1 MTLCFAPLVTH
12 FFIGLP
18 IMVNQTTRRIPWRC
32 VAPLLHPTTI
42 LWRYMTILDRR
53 LRCRRWTPERFSAT
67 NAAFFTHKGWTSS
80 EQKMEESLRDLVRWP
95 PSTRASLLSVS
106 VLGTLVVAIQGVQVL
121 NEMIIV
127 PTLGLDSSQ
136 GVATVFFPL
145 AIISLFRLFPAL
157 CITQD
162 FAFRED
168 RARAGI
174 EIRRARQ
181 QPGGLNA
188 ASNASIS
195 DQPRLWPAI
204 ALRISAVLVFTR
216 ISTNHCLHLAI
227 SFSRN
232 TTVSELMRWSCS
244 RVRNRLTQHSLGM
257 ILQAH

>member
-1 MTLCFAPLVTH
+1 MTPTAVISRGPLFLSGIRVQSQNNPLSEWLAQMTLCFAPLVTH

-168 RARAGI
+168 RARG
-174 EIRRARQ
+174 RRVDSGVMADGERSS
-181 QPGGLNA
+181 LT
-188 ASNASIS
+188 
-195 DQPRLWPAI
+195 
-204 ALRISAVLVFTR
+204 V
-216 ISTNHCLHLAI
+216 
-227 SFSRN
+227 SRN
-232 TTVSELMRWSCS
+232 RDTTSTAAAGGFECCEQR
-244 RVRNRLTQHSLGM
+244 
-257 ILQAH
+257 